1 MQFELTR
8 KFLEDIQEVISN
20 NNAVAAKEMISDL
33 HAADIA
39 DIYEEL
45 SMDEAKFLYQ
55 LLDSETAADV
65 LTELEDEDRER
76 FLEAL
81 SPAEIAKELIDHMDS
96 DDAADI
102 IGDLPDHK
110 QKDILLNLKDLDQ
123 AGDIAD
129 LLNYD
134 EDTAGGLM
142 AKELIKVNINWSL
155 LTCIREMRK
164 QAGDIDEIYY
174 VYVVDDEE
182 KLKGT
187 LSLKKLLL
195 AGDKDKLANITN
207 YDVISVKADT
217 SSEDVA
223 HIMDKYDLVAL
234 PVIDAFDRLIGRIT
248 IDDVVDVIREEA
260 DKDYQLMSGISED
273 VEPTDSVWILTRARL
288 PWLLVG
294 LIGGILGAQVMSVF
308 EAQLAAHAA
317 MAFFIPLIAAMGG
330 NVGVQS
336 SAIVVQ
342 GLANNTIGLESTFR
356 KIMKE
361 IAVAMLNGITLAT
374 IIFIYNFFFSD
385 SLALTFSVSV
395 ALFIVIIFASTFGTF
410 VPLALNKMK
419 IDPALAT
426 GPFITTVND
435 ILGLFIYLSIG
446 KLFYSFML

>member
-20 NNAVAAKEMISDL
+20 NNAVAAKEMIADL

-123 AGDIAD
+123 AGDIA
-129 LLNYD
+129 
-134 EDTAGGLM
+134 
-142 AKELIKVNINWSL
+142 AKELIRVNINWSL

-207 YDVISVKADT
+207 YDV
-217 SSEDVA
+217 

-294 LIGGILGAQVMSVF
+294 LIGGIY
-308 EAQLAAHAA
+308 AA

-410 VPLALNKMK
+410 VPLALNKMSK
-419 IDPALAT
+419 RYFRT
-426 GPFITTVND
+426 F
-435 ILGLFIYLSIG
+435 YLS
-446 KLFYSFML
+446 FYW